1 MVFSMLVAISGF
13 VTERYG
19 RFDGNRVIPSL
30 SLPEQLV
37 PSTVDVMAS
46 ERKNSKLPS
55 SEVEPATALEEFS
68 TAIAAL
74 RDESGESHY
83 KAAKM
88 LQRVCENAA
97 EHPDEDKYRRIRC
110 SNPAFVKNLDRF
122 EASRACLT
130 TVGFREET
138 TADGTE
144 QLMLP
149 RERVSRPLLSAV
161 SALLKG
167 ELRMLDVQKRW
178 PSALRATLP
187 AVATTLALRPSLL
200 DALTSELAAAH
211 VPTLLEHGDN
221 TQRVTEQLLRGEES
235 AHALVEQLREVREN
249 VTSAAE
255 SATPPASASRV
266 RKVHTAEE
274 WCDLLME
281 PNANPNPN
289 PNLNPDPSPNLKP
302 DPTPILTLTRYD
314 ILMDSPG
321 LVVAYFGAAWC
332 KPCELV
338 KPMYAEMSA
347 QKKFA
352 GVTFVQID
360 SDELPKVSSECEI
373 TQLPTFKFFKDVQE
387 HDLPVV
393 GADILQLESKI
404 EKML

>member
-1 MVFSMLVAISGF
+1 VAISGF

-187 AVATTLALRPSLL
+187 AVATTLALWPSLL

-274 WCDLLME
+274 W
-281 PNANPNPN
+281 
-289 PNLNPDPSPNLKP
+289 
-302 DPTPILTLTRYD
+302 YD